1 MAKENQ
7 YRTGTNTEDKE
18 QGKGAAN
25 LPQKS
30 NYKSTT
36 KSIFGINKANV
47 SGAIPTLADVIP
59 GYRATQDA
67 IETAYRVYQS
77 GLKLSLSEIGFWK
90 QLFVYG
96 GTAKSPGLKGK
107 DSLSKLLPGVGTT
120 NEKNNYATHLK
131 TLDRQDV
138 ANEFVFKTGDYF
150 LPLSITYSVEA
161 GKNAATSKLVDGVE
175 IVQMINKR
183 PKVISLHIRIERDP
197 VRLKNE
203 TMANNMAIVSSQPKR
218 YNSVLAS
225 SSSPTMEEDMAPV
238 YQIVEL
244 GTYLGKLY
252 ENADVFAVENKTINN
267 DLLVQW
273 VFMESYTFTVNPG
286 STVVDIDM
294 KLREINMD
302 ENAIVF
308 TDQSTVNSSSSAG
321 GGSAGG
327 GSSSIFAR

>member
-1 MAKENQ
+1 
-7 YRTGTNTEDKE
+7 
-18 QGKGAAN
+18 
-25 LPQKS
+25 
-30 NYKSTT
+30 
-36 KSIFGINKANV
+36 
-47 SGAIPTLADVIP
+47 
-59 GYRATQDA
+59 
-67 IETAYRVYQS
+67 
-77 GLKLSLSEIGFWK
+77 
-90 QLFVYG
+90 
-96 GTAKSPGLKGK
+96 
-107 DSLSKLLPGVGTT
+107 
-120 NEKNNYATHLK
+120 
-131 TLDRQDV
+131 
-138 ANEFVFKTGDYF
+138 
-150 LPLSITYSVEA
+150 
-161 GKNAATSKLVDGVE
+161 
-175 IVQMINKR
+175 
-183 PKVISLHIRIERDP
+183 
-197 VRLKNE
+197 
-203 TMANNMAIVSSQPKR
+203 
-218 YNSVLAS
+218 
-225 SSSPTMEEDMAPV
+225 MAPV